1 MFERDWARCCQKD
14 KFTSMISRESKSAK
28 SQKEDKVVIKHV
40 QQILRKHYAAFV
52 SVFVYYSST
61 GGGDPYHMS
70 LNSFTTFLDDCE
82 IPDHESSAIK
92 RSDCDTIFIV
102 ANFITDKKSKDN
114 AVNNEQALMRF
125 EFMEAIVR
133 IGEKVD
139 LEIIAILLI
148 ICS

>member
-1 MFERDWARCCQKD
+1 MFERDWIRCCQKE
-14 KFTSMISRESKSAK
+14 KFTSMLAREAKTAK
-28 SQKEDKVVIKHV
+28 SDKEEKAILKEIHAIIKGSYQK
-40 QQILRKHYAAFV
+40 FV
-52 SVFVYYSST
+52 SAFVYYSST

-70 LNSFTTFLDDCE
+70 LNSFTSFLDDCE

-102 ANFITDKKSKDN
+102 ANFIMDKKAKEN

-133 IGEKVD
+133 IGVD
-139 LEIIAILLI
+139 YLYPDLL
-148 ICS
+148 